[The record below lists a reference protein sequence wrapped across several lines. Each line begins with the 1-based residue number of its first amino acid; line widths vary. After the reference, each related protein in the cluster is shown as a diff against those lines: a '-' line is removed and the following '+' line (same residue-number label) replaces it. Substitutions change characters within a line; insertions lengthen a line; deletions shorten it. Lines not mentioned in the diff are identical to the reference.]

1 MKVIRNPFHMGP
13 IQWGQ
18 PFCDRERELEIL
30 LQEAENSNLV
40 VLYGPRRFGKTSLLN
55 QLEGRLGKDWIRLSL
70 DFTFVPNLG
79 ELAIRLDEAIGK
91 VLPRTRRILRAFED
105 KRLSLEFSVDPVTSL
120 PSVDFGLKSAGSDSS
135 VSRVLQRLELLIAL
149 PEITGKSV
157 LVTFDEFQ
165 EVVYATDNKKQIYEK
180 LVRGVFQKRPPGF
193 CAVFSGSKNT
203 VLRKMFSDR
212 ARMFFR
218 GARSLNVDGLEQEPF
233 TQFAKDNFSK
243 TLQRY
248 LPDPVSMTVHRLL
261 EGHPYGLQK
270 VMHNLWNCVR
280 GTRKGDVN
288 WPEYLKITL
297 RDVLAE
303 EVLAFQAHI
312 AQLTPVQRKV
322 LQAIS
327 EMKPDGQSLFSKD
340 TLKKMGIA
348 QSTVA
353 LSVKALTEKGFL
365 TKIPEMERD
374 RYAVTDI
381 IDRLCLAILRGTDPE
396 DVIKA
401 PVAAVRSS
409 TSSTAG

>member
-1 MKVIRNPFHMGP
+1 MGP

-18 PFCDRERELEIL
+18 PFCNRDQELEAL

-55 QLEGRLGKDWIRLSL
+55 QLEGRLGEDWIRLSL

-91 VLPRTRRILRAFED
+91 TLPRTRRILRAFED
-105 KRLSLEFSVDPVTSL
+105 KRLSLEFSLDPVTSL
-120 PSVDFGLKSAGSDSS
+120 PSIDFGLKPAGLNSS

-149 PEITGKSV
+149 PKITGKSV

-218 GARSLNVDGLEQEPF
+218 GARSLTLDGLQQEPF
-233 TQFAKDNFSK
+233 SHFARENFSK
-243 TLQRY
+243 TLQRN
-248 LPDPVSMTVHRLL
+248 LPDSIPVTVHRLL

-270 VMHNLWNCVR
+270 VMHNLWNLVR
-280 GTRKGDVN
+280 GTKKGDVD
-288 WPEYLKITL
+288 WPEYLGISL
-297 RDVLAE
+297 RDFLAE
-303 EVLAFQAHI
+303 EVLAFQTHI
-312 AQLTPVQRKV
+312 AQLTPVQRRV

-327 EMKPDGQSLFSKD
+327 EMKADEQSLFSKD
-340 TLKKMGIA
+340 TLKK
-348 QSTVA
+348 TRNA
-353 LSVKALTEKGFL
+353 LKKDLENRCSLILNYFFSMEESVLPDCKMSE
-365 TKIPEMERD
+365 
-374 RYAVTDI
+374 DI
-381 IDRLCLAILRGTDPE
+381 L
-396 DVIKA
+396 
-401 PVAAVRSS
+401 
-409 TSSTAG
+409 